1 MNATWVVLPR
11 RESWPVN
18 LNALRHE
25 PALKCMETILR
36 VPNGTGRRLRF
47 EAERRKC
54 TGRLTNGPLHGMKP
68 VAAIGDMSRPQV
80 LAGGQQVL
88 DALGYQS
95 ARGTWNGR
103 ELMSM

>member
-1 MNATWVVLPR
+1 M
-11 RESWPVN
+11 
-18 LNALRHE
+18 
-25 PALKCMETILR
+25 R

-95 ARGTWNGR
+95 AQRNLERQGADVDVIDAASAGVKVNPV
-103 ELMSM
+103 